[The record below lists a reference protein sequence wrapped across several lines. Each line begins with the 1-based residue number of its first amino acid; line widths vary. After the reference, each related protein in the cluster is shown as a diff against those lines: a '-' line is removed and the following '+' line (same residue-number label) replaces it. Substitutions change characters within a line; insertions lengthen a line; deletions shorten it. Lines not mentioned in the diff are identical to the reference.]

1 MDIVL
6 GTAQFGMKYGV
17 TNKVGQTP
25 KDEITK
31 ILSYIKSK
39 GFNQIDTAPAY
50 GDAESI
56 LGECDLNGLEIIS
69 KTLQCPNEIITEKDI
84 EDIQESVDISLE
96 NLGKEKLHGILIH
109 NIADCYKTGA
119 NKIFEVLYKLKGEN
133 KVEKIG
139 VSVYELQDIEMLLEN
154 NYYVDIIQLPLNIL
168 DQRIYKSGILKRLKE
183 KNIEIYVRSI
193 FLQGILLADENSIE
207 NPEITKRVQP
217 YFRELEKNNLTKL
230 EGAIYFIS
238 RIPEIDHLVLG
249 VNNLKQLI
257 EIYQVF
263 NKVEKLPCNLMDFSE
278 FAVNE
283 EQLIDPRRW

>member
-39 GFNQIDTAPAY
+39 GFIQIDTAPAY

-56 LGECDLNGLEIIS
+56 LGECDLKGLEVIS
-69 KTLQCPNEIITEKDI
+69 KTLQSPNEIITKKDI
-84 EDIQESVDISLE
+84 EDIQEGVNISLE
-96 NLGKEKLHGILIH
+96 NLRKEKLHGILIH

-119 NKIFEVLYKLKGEN
+119 NKIFEVLYKLKEEK

-193 FLQGILLADENSIE
+193 FLQGILLADEHSIE
-207 NPEITKRVQP
+207 NPEIYKRVQP

-230 EGAIYFIS
+230 EGAIYFVSKIS
-238 RIPEIDHLVLG
+238 EIDHIVLG

-257 EIYQVF
+257 EIYQAF
-263 NKVEKLPCNLMDFSE
+263 NKVEKLPCNLINFSE
-278 FAVNE
+278 FSVNE
-283 EQLIDPRRW
+283 ERLIDPRRW